1 MGDRITGNTHGT
13 EDTEGSAALA
23 VPGKIATRELV
34 RPRERRRLRPRT
46 VLLQAVIWLL
56 LLAGALVVLLPFFY
70 MIASSLETNAQI
82 GALTPQFI
90 PQPFEWVNYQTLW
103 QQLPIGRFFIN
114 SLIVAVGITVGQVI
128 TASLAAYAF
137 ARLRFPGRSAL
148 FGLYLA
154 TLIIPFQVTLIP
166 NYILIHYLGWHNTYQ
181 GLIIPFISSVFSTF
195 LLRQFFLTLPVDLE
209 EAALLDGA
217 GHFTIYARIMLP
229 LARPA
234 LAALV
239 IFAFLGSWNNFL
251 WPLVVV
257 STESMKTLP
266 LGIVEF
272 ESEYTIQWNL
282 LMAGASLSLI
292 PVLIVYLLAQRWIVE
307 GIALTGQ
314 GGR

>member
-1 MGDRITGNTHGT
+1 MVERTDPV
-13 EDTEGSAALA
+13 SAA
-23 VPGKIATRELV
+23 P
-34 RPRERRRLRPRT
+34 RLREKRPLRARSILART
-46 VLLQAVIWLL
+46 LIWLL
-56 LLAGALVVLLPFFY
+56 LVAGALVVLVPFVY
-70 MIASSLETNAQI
+70 MLATSLETNAQI
-82 GALTPQFI
+82 GSLTPQFI
-90 PQPFEWVNYQTLW
+90 PQPFEWGNYQSVW

-114 SLIVAVGITVGQVI
+114 SLIVAVAITSCQVM

-148 FGLYLA
+148 FAVYLA

-166 NYILIHYLGWHNTYQ
+166 NYILIHYMGWHNTYQ
-181 GLIIPFISSVFSTF
+181 GMIAPFVSSVFSTF
-195 LLRQFFLTLPVDLE
+195 LLRQFFLTLPADLE

-217 GHFTIYARIMLP
+217 GHFAIYSRVVMP
-229 LARPA
+229 LAKPA

-257 STESMKTLP
+257 DTESLKTLP
-266 LGIVEF
+266 LGIIEF
-272 ESEYTIQWNL
+272 QSQYTIQWNL
-282 LMAGASLSLI
+282 LMVGASLSLI
-292 PVLIVYLLAQRWIVE
+292 PVLAVYVVAQRWIVE

>member
-1 MGDRITGNTHGT
+1 MVSRTGLTT
-13 EDTEGSAALA
+13 TAPRLQE
-23 VPGKIATRELV
+23 K
-34 RPRERRRLRPRT
+34 RPRARTIAFRL
-46 VLLQAVIWLL
+46 LIWLL
-56 LLAGALVVLLPFFY
+56 LAAGAAMVLTPFVY
-70 MIASSLETNAQI
+70 MVATSLETNAQI
-82 GALTPQFI
+82 GSLTPQFI
-90 PQPFEWVNYQTLW
+90 PQPFEWGNYQSVW
-103 QQLPIGRFFIN
+103 EQLPIGRFFVN
-114 SLIVAVGITVGQVI
+114 SLIVAGSITCCQVI

-148 FGLYLA
+148 FAVYLA

-181 GLIIPFISSVFSTF
+181 GMIAPFVSSVFSTF
-195 LLRQFFLTLPVDLE
+195 LLRQFFLTLPADLE

-217 GHFTIYARIMLP
+217 GHFSIYARIVMP
-229 LARPA
+229 LAKPA

-257 STESMKTLP
+257 DTESLKTLP
-266 LGIVEF
+266 LGIIEF
-272 ESEYTIQWNL
+272 QSQYTIQWNL
-282 LMAGASLSLI
+282 LMVGASLSLI
-292 PVLIVYLLAQRWIVE
+292 PVLIVYVIAQRWIVE

>member
-1 MGDRITGNTHGT
+1 MVERTDPA
-13 EDTEGSAALA
+13 SAA
-23 VPGKIATRELV
+23 P
-34 RPRERRRLRPRT
+34 RLREKRPLRARSILART
-46 VLLQAVIWLL
+46 LIWLL
-56 LLAGALVVLLPFFY
+56 LVAGALIVLVPFVY
-70 MIASSLETNAQI
+70 MLATSLETNAQI
-82 GALTPQFI
+82 GSLTPQFI
-90 PQPFEWVNYQTLW
+90 PQPFEWGNYQSVW

-114 SLIVAVGITVGQVI
+114 SLIVAVAITSCQVM

-148 FGLYLA
+148 FAVYLA

-166 NYILIHYLGWHNTYQ
+166 NYILIHYMGWHNTYQ
-181 GLIIPFISSVFSTF
+181 GMIAPFVSSVFSTF
-195 LLRQFFLTLPVDLE
+195 LLRQFFLTLPADLE

-217 GHFTIYARIMLP
+217 GHFAIYSRVVMP
-229 LARPA
+229 LAKPA

-257 STESMKTLP
+257 DTESLKTLP
-266 LGIVEF
+266 LGIIEF
-272 ESEYTIQWNL
+272 QSQYTIQWNL
-282 LMAGASLSLI
+282 LMVGASLSLL
-292 PVLIVYLLAQRWIVE
+292 PVLAVYVVAQRWIVE

>member
-1 MGDRITGNTHGT
+1 MADRAFQP
-13 EDTEGSAALA
+13 AATPKL
-23 VPGKIATRELV
+23 
-34 RPRERRRLRPRT
+34 RERAPLRPRA
-46 VLLQAVIWLL
+46 VLGRIVVWLL
-56 LLAGALVVLLPFFY
+56 LVGGAIIVLLPFFY
-70 MIASSLETNAQI
+70 MLASSLETNVQI

-90 PQPFEWVNYQTLW
+90 PQPFQWGNYQQVW
-103 QQLPIGRFFIN
+103 QQLPVGRFFIN
-114 SLIVAVGITVGQVI
+114 SLIVAGGITVGQVI
-128 TASLAAYAF
+128 TASMAAYAF
-137 ARLRFPGRSAL
+137 ARLRFRGRGML
-148 FGLYLA
+148 FTVYLA

-181 GLIIPFISSVFSTF
+181 GMIAPFISSVFSTF
-195 LLRQFFLTLPVDLE
+195 LLRQFFLTLPADLE

-217 GHFTIYARIMLP
+217 GHFTIYARIVMP

-257 STESMKTLP
+257 DTESLKTLP

-272 ESEYTIQWNL
+272 QSEYTVQWNL

-292 PVLIVYLLAQRWIVE
+292 PVLIVYLIAQRWIVE